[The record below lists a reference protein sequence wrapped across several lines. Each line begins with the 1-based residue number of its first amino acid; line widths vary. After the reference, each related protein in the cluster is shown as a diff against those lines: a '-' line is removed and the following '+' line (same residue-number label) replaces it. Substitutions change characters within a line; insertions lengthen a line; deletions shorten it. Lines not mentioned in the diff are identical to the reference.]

1 MLNQKQ
7 ILSTQPP
14 VVGQVWYSEST
25 GNYFRI
31 DETNDQQV
39 IVTRLATEFEG
50 QVLRVNK
57 KHGDSHVWPV
67 DAFRVKDLRVVAT
80 NLTRFESW
88 LWLAIDEETQLL
100 RRKDG

>member
-14 VVGQVWYSEST
+14 VVGQVWYSEHT
-25 GNYFRI
+25 GNYFKI
-31 DETNDQQV
+31 DETDGQRV
-39 IVTRLATEFEG
+39 TVTRLAGEFDG
-50 QVLRVNK
+50 QVFRSHK

-67 DAFRVKDLRVVAT
+67 SAFKVKDLRVVAT

-88 LWLAIDEETQLL
+88 LNRVT
-100 RRKDG
+100 K

>member
-14 VVGQVWYSEST
+14 VVGQVWYSES
-25 GNYFRI
+25 GANYYRI
-31 DETNDQQV
+31 DEINGEQV
-39 IVTRLATEFEG
+39 SVTRLASEFEG
-50 QVLRVNK
+50 QVLRSNK

-67 DAFRVKDLRVVAT
+67 SAFKVKDLRVVAT

-88 LWLAIDEETQLL
+88 LNRVT
-100 RRKDG
+100 K